1 LTDASA
7 SVTFRPTTA
16 MNNHLLLSP
25 ALAKS
30 LFWVAVCLC
39 GVAHL
44 AIIRS
49 IVRSVPRR
57 RTEIAWAVIPAV
69 ALAAVLVMTW
79 RTLYV
84 SA

>member
-7 SVTFRPTTA
+7 SVTFRLAT

-30 LFWVAVCLC
+30 LYWVAVCVC
-39 GVAHL
+39 GIAHL

-49 IVRSVPRR
+49 IMRSVPRR
-57 RTEIAWAVIPAV
+57 RTEIAWALIPALG
-69 ALAAVLVMTW
+69 LAAVLVMTW
-79 RTLYV
+79 RKLSV